1 MHKATVTYYFGG
13 NPSVPK
19 IRLRGRW
26 LKVAG
31 FDKGTPFRIDVS
43 QGRLTLTAVE
53 DSRES
58 SGE

>member
-1 MHKATVTYYFGG
+1 MRKATVTYYFGG
-13 NPSVPK
+13 DPCVPM

-26 LKVAG
+26 LKMAG
-31 FDKGTPFRIDVS
+31 FDKGTPFRIDVT

-53 DSRES
+53 ECRED

>member
-1 MHKATVTYYFGG
+1 M
-13 NPSVPK
+13 

-31 FDKGTPFRIDVS
+31 FDKGTPVKIDVA

-53 DSRES
+53 EGRES
-58 SGE
+58 PGE